1 MASCLLLQVDE
12 GFWVGD
18 KAAEGRLKG
27 LITARRQMIE
37 AKGVD
42 PIRLANFV
50 RVIFTS
56 NEDWVVPAALDE
68 RRFCILDVAP
78 HVAQNHAYFAE
89 RNAEMNTGGR
99 QALLADLL
107 AYDLDAGRAKPSS
120 F

>member
-12 GFWVGD
+12 GFW
-18 KAAEGRLKG
+18 AAEGRLKG
-27 LITARRQMIE
+27 LITAPRQMIE
-37 AKGVD
+37 AKSVD
-42 PIRLANFV
+42 PIHLANFV

-68 RRFCILDVAP
+68 RRFCFLDVAP
-78 HVAQNHAYFAE
+78 HVAQNHAYSAE

-107 AYDLDAGRAKPSS
+107 ASDLDAGRAEPSS